1 MTTRF
6 DSSASACGDAATQ
19 LDAKARR
26 RVGYDMA
33 STSRAATDVDAHGVL
48 YPRCV
53 SSSERANDGDGDED
67 AEARAIFSL

>member
-1 MTTRF
+1 
-6 DSSASACGDAATQ
+6 
-19 LDAKARR
+19 
-26 RVGYDMA
+26 MA

-48 YPRCV
+48 YPRYV